1 MNRILGKFAW
11 ILPRLGGPCLVVV
24 LIATAI
30 SPAAAET
37 EYELTPFLG
46 YRAGGGFEEF
56 PLGPDLDIEQSSS
69 YGLILDIPLGGGGSQ
84 LEIMW
89 SRQSTELDAGGPLVS
104 LPLFDIDIDYFHVG
118 GVYNWGYEEDKI
130 RPFVLGTLGVT
141 LLSPEPSSLDSET
154 NFSAGF
160 GGGVKVFAS
169 DHVGFRFEGR
179 GYLTFLDS
187 TGSGI
192 FCGPSGCL
200 VGVSS
205 DVLGQFEG
213 RAGLIIAF

>member
-1 MNRILGKFAW
+1 MIG
-11 ILPRLGGPCLVVV
+11 
-24 LIATAI
+24 TAI

-37 EYELTPFLG
+37 KYELTPFVG
-46 YRAGGGFEEF
+46 YRAGGEFEDF
-56 PLGPDLDIEQSSS
+56 LLGTDLEINQSSS
-69 YGLILDIPLGGGGSQ
+69 YGLILDIPLGGGSQ
-84 LEIMW
+84 LEILW

-104 LPLFDIDIDYFHVG
+104 QPLFDIDIDYLHVG

-130 RPFVLGTLGVT
+130 RPFLLGTLGVT
-141 LLSPEPSSLDSET
+141 ILSPEPSSLDSET

-169 DHVGFRFEGR
+169 DHIGFRFEGR

-187 TGSGI
+187 TGSGV

-200 VGVSS
+200 VAVSS

-213 RAGLIIAF
+213 RAGLIITF